1 MYKYRVFS
9 LCLSLVDLL
18 LSLFVLLILKFKMTV
33 QSSPIDI
40 AKVPTD
46 SDPLA
51 AAMLESQPR
60 QTVPWP
66 AWLTDKYEECTAP
79 DAEDDLPDEDDGIF
93 VIEDL

>member
-1 MYKYRVFS
+1 MTETK
-9 LCLSLVDLL
+9 LVLRAKVEQRL
-18 LSLFVLLILKFKMTV
+18 PILIV

-40 AKVPTD
+40 PKVPTD